1 MSVPEG
7 IHRCERIL
15 ELAEG
20 DPLIEASTARYLASL
35 EARRADFEKARELV
49 ARARETYRELGM
61 RLTAEAAGAL
71 ASGDIELLAGDNAA
85 AERELRRGYR
95 ALAEMG
101 ERGYLSTLA
110 ALLAAALYEQNVLDE
125 AEQLAHRAQDEAA
138 EDDIWSQ
145 VISRGTRAKILALRE
160 SPIEAE
166 VLAREAVQIVHETDA
181 LDLHGR
187 ALLDLT
193 EVLRGAGRSSDAAI
207 CVDQA
212 LGLFQA
218 KGNVVLAGRA
228 QTLLDSLRR
237 AR

>member
-1 MSVPEG
+1 
-7 IHRCERIL
+7 
-15 ELAEG
+15 
-20 DPLIEASTARYLASL
+20 
-35 EARRADFEKARELV
+35 
-49 ARARETYRELGM
+49 M

-71 ASGDIELLAGDNAA
+71 ASGDIELLAGDNTA

-101 ERGYLSTLA
+101 ERGYFSTLA